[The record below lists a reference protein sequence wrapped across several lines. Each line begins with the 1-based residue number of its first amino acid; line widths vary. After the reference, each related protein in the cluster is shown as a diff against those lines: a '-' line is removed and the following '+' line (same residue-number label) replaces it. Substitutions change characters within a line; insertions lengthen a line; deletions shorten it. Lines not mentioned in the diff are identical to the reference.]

1 MNHHSIGEWLFII
14 ASALFGVGAR
24 LSVTFSKRQEEA
36 KAAKE
41 PPIPFTRGEIVAAV
55 VSAPAMGII
64 GAGLG
69 EGFGFGFGVSAG
81 MAGFLGLA
89 GPVMLL
95 AFWDK
100 VIEPLIGLIRPK
112 GG

>member
-1 MNHHSIGEWLFII
+1 MNHHSIGEWLFILACAI
-14 ASALFGVGAR
+14 AGVGAR

-36 KAAKE
+36 KAAKTTPE
-41 PPIPFTRGEIVAAV
+41 PFTRGEIIAAL

>member
-1 MNHHSIGEWLFII
+1 MKGVTHSIGEWVFILF
-14 ASALFGVGAR
+14 SAVAGVAAR
-24 LSVTFSKRQEEA
+24 LSVTFSKRQEDA
-36 KAAKE
+36 KKTGTTPE
-41 PPIPFTRGEIVAAV
+41 PFSRGELVAAII
-55 VSAPAMGII
+55 SAPAMGII

-81 MAGFLGLA
+81 LAGFLGLA

-100 VIEPLIGLIRPK
+100 VVEPLIGLIRK
-112 GG
+112 